1 VLKTLGATRA
11 QIRNAWLVEFGL
23 LGVTAGLIAAAA
35 GTLASWGVVRFV
47 MRMDW
52 AFLPGTLLLTVLG
65 CAVLTLGMGWVGTA
79 LALRVRPAPLLRNE

>member
-1 VLKTLGATRA
+1 M
-11 QIRNAWLVEFGL
+11 
-23 LGVTAGLIAAAA
+23 TAGLIAAAA

-52 AFLPGTLLLTVLG
+52 VFLPGTLLLTVLG